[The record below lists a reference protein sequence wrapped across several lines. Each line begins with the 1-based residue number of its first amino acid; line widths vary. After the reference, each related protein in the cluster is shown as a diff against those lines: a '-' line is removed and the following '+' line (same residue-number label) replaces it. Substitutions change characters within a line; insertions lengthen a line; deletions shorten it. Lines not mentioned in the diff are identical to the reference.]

1 MKYYVY
7 ISDAKVNML
16 LSQIPHDVKH
26 KIAQELGIDIKI
38 FKAMRK
44 VESEYEEDRVS
55 KLETVANYI
64 REWGNLGTVQ
74 KSDIYIEDTLDM
86 HFRIITIP
94 GDRAGDSPRT
104 AAYWTDLMEFLYH
117 GV

>member
-1 MKYYVY
+1 
-7 ISDAKVNML
+7 
-16 LSQIPHDVKH
+16 
-26 KIAQELGIDIKI
+26 
-38 FKAMRK
+38 MRK
-44 VESEYEEDRVS
+44 VESEYEGVTGSRSWKQSLTTSVNGVIWALS
-55 KLETVANYI
+55 RN
-64 REWGNLGTVQ
+64 R
-74 KSDIYIEDTLDM
+74 IYIEDTLDM